1 MAKQVEDIVVR
12 LVGEGFEAL
21 DKIKGSFRELGK
33 VTNLA
38 EKDILSARDSLLDF
52 AKKAGNTEAVNK
64 GLIEAFKGL
73 RSQTQLCGDAYGEL
87 TAEITRLEAVQRGST
102 AATDRQREALLRN
115 AAAGKQNAAA
125 IEQQIQGLTRLQQ
138 QTRPGSSAFLQLGK
152 DIDAARVNLGRF
164 KSEAAAFSSTLT
176 QIPGASLDTL
186 GRQIGRLTQGMQT
199 LKIASDEYLSTQ
211 QRINLLGEVR
221 GRQTGRQQVRA
232 ANQMYESSQYASFDA
247 SRAGNLELPSTLAG
261 IQQRVGE
268 INAELQNVSGY
279 TRRRSLTIELADL
292 NRQLKSSIVDVVTQE
307 NLAVDAVRRRVNA
320 SRQINQASGF
330 GAFSS
335 QVAGGEFDPAIT
347 TSIRRARERL
357 EREND
362 RFRAA
367 AAEAIQISRTPLLPA
382 AGQNIRPWN
391 GPAN

>member
-12 LVGEGFEAL
+12 LVGEGLEAL
-21 DKIKGSFRELGK
+21 DKIKGSFRELCK

-87 TAEITRLEAVQRGST
+87 TAELTRLEAVQRGST

-176 QIPGASLDTL
+176 QIPVASLDTL

-199 LKIASDEYLSTQ
+199 LKIASDEYLNTQ
-211 QRINLLGEVR
+211 QRISLLGEVR
-221 GRQTGRQQVRA
+221 GRTTGRQRVRA
-232 ANQMYESSQYASFDA
+232 ANLMYESPQFQSFAA

-279 TRRRSLTIELADL
+279 TRRRSLTIELANL

-307 NLAVDAVRRRVNA
+307 NLAVDAVIRRVNA
-320 SRQINQASGF
+320 SREINQASGF

-357 EREND
+357 ER
-362 RFRAA
+362 
-367 AAEAIQISRTPLLPA
+367 
-382 AGQNIRPWN
+382 
-391 GPAN
+391 